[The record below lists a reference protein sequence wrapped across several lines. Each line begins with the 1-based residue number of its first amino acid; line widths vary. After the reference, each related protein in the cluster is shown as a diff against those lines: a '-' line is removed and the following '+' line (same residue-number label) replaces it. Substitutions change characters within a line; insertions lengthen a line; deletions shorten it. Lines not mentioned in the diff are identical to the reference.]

1 MVTCSSYG
9 RLVCKHSLTNRET
22 VRFLVDL
29 KQRTSGVRVQVVHF
43 IEKIQLLLWSFSGLC
58 RTPDSFTITQWLV
71 RERLQLGISQ
81 QQQKKLQRTALTK
94 AITRLSVQDVVLQLH
109 HPSPTL
115 FLWERRFPGS
125 LTRRWYHVTG
135 YDTKLGTLHYF
146 FTRFFSLSVKIQAHP
161 VFWVSRSAVSF

>member
-1 MVTCSSYG
+1 MKLSG
-9 RLVCKHSLTNRET
+9 FWLTWNRERQ
-22 VRFLVDL
+22 VSEYKLRISL
-29 KQRTSGVRVQVVHF
+29 KKYNFYFEVSLG
-43 IEKIQLLLWSFSGLC
+43 FSGLC

-81 QQQKKLQRTALTK
+81 QQQKKLRGTALTK

-115 FLWERRFPGS
+115 FLWERRFPGL
-125 LTRRWYHVTG
+125 LTGLSDRARRWHHVTG

-146 FTRFFSLSVKIQAHP
+146 FTLFFSLSVKIQAHP